1 MSKNNV
7 LFLYPELGILKVC
20 IVPAEPFYTI
30 PLIAATKD
38 GEEIAFGEDALEK
51 DESWELNWLQG
62 GKAQKDLF
70 IALFRF
76 VFLQPQVLKAEAKCN
91 KILVAIQC
99 ALRTFRSGTGD
110 YLDSNADHVFSFK
123 TLLPTNSC
131 SESFLASSAV
141 EGNHSRFSLNILE
154 DHTSMRYFRPWGTMR
169 WSTRYVIVG
178 VGAVVNLFIK
188 LLCEKG
194 YSFTDTRDRL
204 LCYKLVMDYCYVA
217 LDFDKELE
225 RIEKLDGPLHEITLE
240 DGSILELGKEC
251 IMATEVLFKPE
262 LVGKDEKSIMSLFQQ
277 YYFADWSNSPPVLL
291 IGGCASS
298 LKGLGERIQQELRHI
313 DCINAP
319 IQIIKTEIREDAAK
333 AMEVKFGFK

>member
-204 LCYKLVMDYCYVA
+204 LCYKLVMDYCYV
-217 LDFDKELE
+217 
-225 RIEKLDGPLHEITLE
+225 
-240 DGSILELGKEC
+240 
-251 IMATEVLFKPE
+251 
-262 LVGKDEKSIMSLFQQ
+262 
-277 YYFADWSNSPPVLL
+277 
-291 IGGCASS
+291 
-298 LKGLGERIQQELRHI
+298 
-313 DCINAP
+313 
-319 IQIIKTEIREDAAK
+319 
-333 AMEVKFGFK
+333 

>member
-1 MSKNNV
+1 MAENDI
-7 LFLYPELGILKVC
+7 LFLYTEFCVLNVC
-20 IVPAEPFYTI
+20 IAPAEPFCTV
-30 PLIAATKD
+30 PMIAASKQ
-38 GEEIAFGEDALEK
+38 GERTIFGKKALEK
-51 DESWELNWLQG
+51 DDSWQLIWLRKGSAQMKLF
-62 GKAQKDLF
+62 KAFFL
-70 IALFRF
+70 F
-76 VFLQPQVLKAEAKCN
+76 VFAKQEVKNAVKEC
-91 KILVAIQC
+91 KRILVSRETVLATDRRGLPRLQ
-99 ALRTFRSGTGD
+99 T
-110 YLDSNADHVFSFK
+110 SFY
-123 TLLPTNSC
+123 PTHFIPLSLHPLSTNEDELC
-131 SESFLASSAV
+131 FLGRVGMGFCFA
-141 EGNHSRFSLNILE
+141 LNISA
-154 DHTSMRYFRPWGTMR
+154 DMTVFRYSDRFNGH
-169 WSTRYVIVG
+169 SSSLSYIKVG
-178 VGAVVNLFIK
+178 FDTIVNLFIK

-194 YSFTDTRDRL
+194 YDFTATKERL
-204 LCYKLVMDYCYVA
+204 FCQNLVLDYCYVA
-217 LDFDKELE
+217 LDFENELE
-225 RIEKLDGPLHEITLE
+225 RIENLDEPLHEVTLA